1 MRHAC
6 EVGWWMGDIVCQS
19 FPKPCIYSVFLFC
32 FFFIDRA
39 STMMDDEV

>member
-19 FPKPCIYSVFLFC
+19 FPKPCIHSDFFC
-32 FFFIDRA
+32 FLFIDRA